1 MKISPT
7 IRASQELLGVNQD
20 ATGAD
25 LKKAY
30 HKLALLYHPDRNPSS
45 EAASEFRRVTDAYE
59 LLTDPLRV
67 AELNRRYMTEKLH
80 AKVVEGFDVTF
91 GSFFGYRHFSAKP
104 KSASAGKTLL
114 TGKDSGPRHKLAD
127 TETDFWAPV
136 EENNSILDHPA
147 FDAIEVVYAGSFSK
161 SDEEAVKGEVDGRK
175 LVHLP
180 WVVLNNQGLLKFLDG
195 DLRKSAKCY
204 RELCER
210 IPNNIIFM
218 YRYGLCLILDAFQD
232 PRRTLFGTK
241 KPDRIKIEK
250 GLALLEACVK
260 LGEERPVGRQKCL
273 VIRKII
279 ADVKERIG
287 QSSGAKKL
295 WRSILN
301 LDPSSIEAN
310 FKING
315 QEAAEKLL
323 KKRLNLIEATKVS
336 KQLLL
341 ARGPKR

>member
-7 IRASQELLGVNQD
+7 IRASQELLGVNHE
-20 ATGAD
+20 ASGTD

-30 HKLALLYHPDRNPSS
+30 HKLALLYHPDRNPGP
-45 EAASEFRRVTDAYE
+45 EAAAEFRKVTDAYE

-67 AELNRRYMTEKLH
+67 LELNRKYMTEKLH
-80 AKVVEGFDVTF
+80 SKVVEGFDITF
-91 GSFFGYRHFSAKP
+91 GSFFGYRLFQAKP
-104 KSASAGKTLL
+104 KGASQSSSLL
-114 TGKDSGPRHKLAD
+114 TGKEGPARPKISD
-127 TETDFWAPV
+127 TETDFWIPV

-180 WVVLNNQGLLKFLDG
+180 WVVLNNQGLLKFLEG

-218 YRYGLCLILDAFQD
+218 YRYGLCLILDGFQN

-250 GLALLEACVK
+250 GL
-260 LGEERPVGRQKCL
+260 
-273 VIRKII
+273 
-279 ADVKERIG
+279 
-287 QSSGAKKL
+287 
-295 WRSILN
+295 
-301 LDPSSIEAN
+301 
-310 FKING
+310 
-315 QEAAEKLL
+315 KLL
-323 KKRLNLIEATKVS
+323 
-336 KQLLL
+336 
-341 ARGPKR
+341 